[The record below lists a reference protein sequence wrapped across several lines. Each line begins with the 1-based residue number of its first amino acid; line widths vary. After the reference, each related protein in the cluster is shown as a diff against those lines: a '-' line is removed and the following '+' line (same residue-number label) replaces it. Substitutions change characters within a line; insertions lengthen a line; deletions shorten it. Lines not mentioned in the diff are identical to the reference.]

1 MKEPEIRG
9 LVDEVKGGR
18 LSRRSFVSKMASVG
32 IAAPFAG
39 LILHHAGVAYAE
51 TGFEYKPTKAGGGG
65 VLRMLQW
72 QLGTQL
78 NPHFATGS
86 ADQHTSTI
94 FYEPLASWD
103 GEGNLRAV
111 LAAEIPSF
119 ANGDLAE
126 DGLSVTWRLKKN
138 VTWHD
143 GEPFTADDVIFTA
156 AYASNPENSAYTAST
171 YARVRV
177 EKLDDHSVTVH
188 FPEPTPFWPD
198 AFVGTRGMILPRH
211 KFEAY
216 QGKRSREAPTNLMP
230 VGTSAFILEEFR
242 PGDALSARMNP
253 DYHVPDRPY
262 FDALDIKGGGDAV
275 SAARAVLQTGEYDFA
290 WNLAVEEDIL
300 TRLERSNA
308 GFVSIVEG
316 ANVEHLQ
323 LNPTDPWTE
332 VDGQRSSIST
342 RHPAFGDKAVRR
354 AMALIPDRDSIAKFI
369 YGRVAQAT
377 GNIVSNPPAFV
388 SRNTRWEYNPD
399 KAGTILD
406 EAGWKRGPDGI
417 REKDGVRL
425 KFEYQTTTSGQRQK
439 TQAVIKQAAEKV
451 GIEIDLKTTQA
462 SIFFSSD
469 AANPDTFSH
478 FYSDMQMYTTPMRQ
492 PDPGQF
498 LKQFLTSEIAQKEN
512 EWQGQNKCR
521 WHSDAYDA
529 LYEQSKSEIDPV
541 RRAALVIEMNDMVV
555 GDAAIVPLVYRA
567 VAAGSKNGLRA
578 PLSAWAS
585 YMWRLSDWHMDA

>member
-1 MKEPEIRG
+1 MKEPEIRE
-9 LVDEVKGGR
+9 LVGQVKNGR
-18 LSRRSFVSKMASVG
+18 MSRRDFIRKMTAVG

-39 LILHHAGVAYAE
+39 LILHHAGVAYAK
-51 TGFEYKPTKAGGGG
+51 TDFKYKPTKAGGGG

-72 QLGTQL
+72 QMGTQL

-86 ADQHTSTI
+86 ADQHTSGI

-103 GEGNLRAV
+103 GDGNLNAV
-111 LAAEIPSF
+111 LAEEIPSF
-119 ANGDLAE
+119 ENGGLSK
-126 DGLSVTWRLKKN
+126 DGLSVTWRLKQN

-143 GEPFTADDVIFTA
+143 GVPFTADDVMFTA
-156 AYASNPENSAYTAST
+156 DYAKNPENAAYTANT

-177 EKLDDHSVTVH
+177 ERLDDYTISVH
-188 FPEPTPFWPD
+188 FSEPTPFWPD

-216 QGKRSREAPTNLMP
+216 QGERSREAPTNLVP
-230 VGTSAFILEEFR
+230 VGTSAFILEDFR

-253 DYHVPDRPY
+253 NYHVPDRPY

-300 TRLERSNA
+300 AKLERSNV

-332 VDGQRSSIST
+332 VDGQRSNIST
-342 RHPAFGDKAVRR
+342 RHPAFGDKAVRQ

-369 YGRVAQAT
+369 YGRVGQAT

-388 SRNTRWEYNPD
+388 SRNTRWEYNLD
-399 KAGTILD
+399 KANAILD
-406 EAGWKRGPDGI
+406 EAGWMRGSDGI

-469 AANPDTFSH
+469 PGNPDTFSH

-512 EWQGQNKCR
+512 RWQGPNKSR

-529 LYEQSKSEIDPV
+529 LYEQAKSEIDPV
-541 RRAALVIEMNDMVV
+541 RRAALVMEMNDMVV
-555 GDAAIVPLVYRA
+555 EDAAIVPLVYRA